1 VTVSLPRRWW
11 LAPAGVVLFAVIA
24 FNVAQAAGVI
34 LLPAHTPGTK
44 AVPLTV
50 VWRYPG
56 PNAGLRVEILAAT
69 SIDDLRSL
77 ALAAGGLNEDTC
89 QSSQA
94 CWSSITLARPSLL
107 IALSTPAPC
116 RKSVL
121 SADLGPGAH
130 LTIHIVVGGWECP
143 GGAGT
148 LTAPIYWLLAVPL
161 DGLPSTV
168 LTVAVDSKLSV
179 LIIGPGG
186 GEPLYSVSSSTT
198 VDLRPPLPKPAD
210 GVPSAA
216 ELRSAVQQAQLDADS
231 RAGHS
236 PRLIDL
242 ALRRWPRADLGC
254 GSATSDNDL
263 AWGSLIV
270 LRADTPTNAPAHEY
284 HELGGRTVSCRDRT
298 P

>member
-1 VTVSLPRRWW
+1 M
-11 LAPAGVVLFAVIA
+11 GVVLLAIIA
-24 FNVAQAAGVI
+24 FNAAQASGLL

-44 AVPLTV
+44 SVPLTV

-69 SIDDLRSL
+69 SIADLRSL
-77 ALAAGGLNEDTC
+77 AFAAGGLSEDTC
-89 QSSQA
+89 QRFQG

-107 IALSTPAPC
+107 IALSTPAAC

-121 SADLGPGAH
+121 SADLGPGAR
-130 LTIHIVVGGWECP
+130 LTIHVVVGGWECP

-161 DGLPSTV
+161 HGLPSTV

-179 LIIGPGG
+179 LIIGPRGG
-186 GEPLYSVSSSTT
+186 QPLYSVASSTT
-198 VDLRPPLPKPAD
+198 VDLRPPMPKQAD
-210 GVPSAA
+210 GVPSTA
-216 ELRSAVQQAQLDADS
+216 ELRSAVQQAQRDS
-231 RAGHS
+231 VSRSGNN

-254 GSATSDNDL
+254 GSGANDSDL
-263 AWGSLIV
+263 AWGSLMV
-270 LRADTPTNAPAHEY
+270 FRADTPTNASAYEY
-284 HELGGRTVSCRDRT
+284 RELAGRTVFCRVLT

>member
-1 VTVSLPRRWW
+1 MPRRWW
-11 LAPAGVVLFAVIA
+11 LAATGVVLFAIIA
-24 FNVAQAAGVI
+24 FNVAQATGVI

-50 VWRYPG
+50 VSRDPG
-56 PNAGLRVEILAAT
+56 PTAGLRVEILAAT
-69 SIDDLRSL
+69 SIDDLWSL
-77 ALAAGGLNEDTC
+77 AFAAGGLNEDTC
-89 QSSQA
+89 HG

-121 SADLGPGAH
+121 SADLGPGPH
-130 LTIHIVVGGWECP
+130 LTIHVVVGGWECG
-143 GGAGT
+143 GGAGA
-148 LTAPIYWLLAVPL
+148 LAAPIYWLLAVPL

-179 LIIGPGG
+179 LIIGPAGG
-186 GEPLYSVSSSTT
+186 QPLYSVASSTT
-198 VDLRPPLPKPAD
+198 VDLRPLLPKPAD
-210 GVPSAA
+210 GVPSTA
-216 ELRSAVQQAQLDADS
+216 ELRSAIQQAQRNAES
-231 RAGHS
+231 RSGNG

-254 GSATSDNDL
+254 GSGANETEL

-270 LRADTPTNAPAHEY
+270 LRADTPRNAPAYEY
-284 HELGGRTVSCRDRT
+284 HELAGRTVFCRDLT

>member
-1 VTVSLPRRWW
+1 MTVPRRWW
-11 LAPAGVVLFAVIA
+11 LAATGVVLLAIIA
-24 FNVAQAAGVI
+24 FNVAQATGLI

-50 VWRYPG
+50 VRRYPG

-77 ALAAGGLNEDTC
+77 AFAAGGLNEDTC
-89 QSSQA
+89 QSSKA

-121 SADLGPGAH
+121 SADLGSGAH
-130 LTIHIVVGGWECP
+130 LTIHVVVGGWECP
-143 GGAGT
+143 GGAGA
-148 LTAPIYWLLAVPL
+148 LAAPIYWLLTVPL
-161 DGLPSTV
+161 DWLPSTV

-179 LIIGPGG
+179 LIIGPRGG
-186 GEPLYSVSSSTT
+186 QPLYSVASSTT
-198 VDLRPPLPKPAD
+198 VDLRPPLPKQAD
-210 GVPSAA
+210 GVPSTA
-216 ELRSAVQQAQLDADS
+216 ELRSALQQAQRDS
-231 RAGHS
+231 VLRSGNN

-242 ALRRWPRADLGC
+242 ALHRWPRADLGC
-254 GSATSDNDL
+254 GSGGNDKDL
-263 AWGSLIV
+263 GWGSLLV
-270 LRADTPTNAPAHEY
+270 FRADSPTNAVAYEY
-284 HELGGRTVSCRDRT
+284 HELAGRTVFCRELT